1 MAQKVITETVEL
13 AAQGSPGDEVDNIL
27 AGTDLEFAPGNGR
40 VVVYLSGSQNG
51 ARFSVRTP
59 NQPTIVDD
67 QSVGA
72 SDNNPPLFEQ
82 DLKVSPFRVRR
93 GERIQ
98 IPVRNTETSQ
108 TNVFATIQ
116 YQGS

>member
-1 MAQKVITETVEL
+1 MAQKVVTETISL
-13 AAQGSPGDEVDNIL
+13 ATQGSAGDEVDNIL
-27 AGTDLEFAPGNGR
+27 AGTDLEFSPGNGR
-40 VVVYLSGSQNG
+40 VVVYLSADQAG

-72 SDNNPPLFEQ
+72 SNNNPPLFEQ

-98 IPVRNTETSQ
+98 IPVRNTAGSGTE
-108 TNVFATIQ
+108 VFATIQ